1 MLSRKYRKE
10 WYKTFRNYCNKELNR
25 IMTEQGLTSTEL
37 ADHIDFMEGRIEK
50 LRRNTSH
57 VRMEEYVYLFSF
69 LDKVFEIKLVDAKDY
84 PWQ

>member
-10 WYKTFRNYCNKELNR
+10 WFKTFRSYCNAELDR
-25 IMTEQGLTSTEL
+25 IMTERGPTSSEL
-37 ADHIDFMEGRIEK
+37 FNHISFMEGRIEK
-50 LRRNTSH
+50 LRRNTCH

-69 LDKVFEIKLVDAKDY
+69 LDKVLEIKLINAKDY

>member
-10 WYKTFRNYCNKELNR
+10 WYKTFRSYCNKELNR
-25 IMTEQGLTSTEL
+25 IMTEQGLTSTKL

>member
-10 WYKTFRNYCNKELNR
+10 WFKTFRSYCNAELDR
-25 IMTEQGLTSTEL
+25 IMTERGLNSSKL
-37 ADHIDFMEGRIEK
+37 SDHINFMEGRIEK
-50 LRRNTSH
+50 LRRNTYH

-69 LDKVFEIKLVDAKDY
+69 LDKVLEIKLIDAKDY